1 MSYVTQPTSSDPIMC
16 QMPKKARE
24 TARRAL
30 SVLES
35 GANQFGTHAGISMA
49 VAISAG
55 RRVDCR
61 KVSQF
66 FPRWERR
73 YRDERRRGHT
83 AKTSAIVGA
92 WELWGGDSARR
103 FALAR
108 VRESEGA

>member
-1 MSYVTQPTSSDPIMC
+1 
-16 QMPKKARE
+16 MPKKARE
-24 TARRAL
+24 NARRAL
-30 SVLES
+30 AVLDS
-35 GANQFGTHAGISMA
+35 GVNQFGTDAGISMA
-49 VAISAG
+49 EAISAG

-66 FPRWERR
+66 FPRWERK
-73 YRDERRRGHT
+73 YRAERRMGHT

-108 VRESEGA
+108 VRDSGRA